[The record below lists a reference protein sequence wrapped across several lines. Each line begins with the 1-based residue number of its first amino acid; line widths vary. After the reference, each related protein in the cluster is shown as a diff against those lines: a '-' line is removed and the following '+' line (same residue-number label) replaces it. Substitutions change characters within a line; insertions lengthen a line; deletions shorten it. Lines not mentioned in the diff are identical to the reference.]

1 MEKFDEAFST
11 SARSGTVVQNL
22 SGEMAYFSFKPTPL
36 PPEPP
41 VEISPQML
49 SLLIEANRKVAYLDA
64 RSDKIPNVNLFL
76 SMYIRKE
83 ALVSSQIEGTQC
95 TLDDVLDPENEEN
108 ANIDVGE
115 VINYITATDFA
126 IERLEHLP
134 LCMRLLK
141 ETHAVLIRG
150 VRGSD
155 KTPGE
160 FRTSQNWCGAEGFSP
175 TAIPYEHGAR
185 RSKAKAATIGG
196 QGSTLKNARYIPPS
210 VEDMKTALSQLEQFM
225 NANNTLDPL
234 IEAALIHYQF
244 ETIHPF
250 LDGNGRIGRLLITLF
265 LMQKKIISKPILY
278 ISCFLKMNRIEYYD
292 RLSEVRRTGNYEQWV
307 LFFLQMILETANDAL
322 ESINDLEEL
331 HRKNMAWIETIPART
346 RDNALRLFEYVEA
359 KAIIDTTKTAAAL
372 GLSYNTTAKTIEV
385 LHKFGILEP
394 SAKRGKAS
402 LYSYT
407 DYLAILRRGT
417 EL

>member
-95 TLDDVLDPENEEN
+95 TLDDVLAPENEEN

-115 VINYITATDFA
+115 VINYITATDYA
-126 IERLEHLP
+126 IDRLEHLP

-160 FRTSQNWCGAEGFSP
+160 FRTSQNW
-175 TAIPYEHGAR
+175 
-185 RSKAKAATIGG
+185 IGG

-210 VEDMKTALSQLEQFM
+210 VDDMKTALSQLEQFM
-225 NANNTLDPL
+225 NSADTLDPL
-234 IEAALIHYQF
+234 IQAALIHYQF

-278 ISCFLKMNRIEYYD
+278 ISCFLKMNRVEYYD
-292 RLSEVRRTGNYEQWV
+292 RLSEVRRSGNYEQWI

-322 ESINDLEEL
+322 ESINELEEL
-331 HRKNMAWIETIPART
+331 HRKNIAWIETIPART

-359 KAIIDTTKTAAAL
+359 KAIIDTTKTAAVL

-407 DYLAILRRGT
+407 DYLDILRRGT

>member
-11 SARSGTVVQNL
+11 SARSGMVVQNL

-41 VEISPQML
+41 VEISPPML

-126 IERLEHLP
+126 IDRLEHLP

-155 KTPGE
+155 KTPCE
-160 FRTSQNWCGAEGFSP
+160 FRTSQNW
-175 TAIPYEHGAR
+175 
-185 RSKAKAATIGG
+185 IGG

-210 VEDMKTALSQLEQFM
+210 VDDMKTALSQLEQFL
-225 NANNTLDPL
+225 NSADTLDPL

-278 ISCFLKMNRIEYYD
+278 ISCFLKMNRVEYYD
-292 RLSEVRRTGNYEQWV
+292 RLSEVRRSGNYEQWI

-322 ESINDLEEL
+322 ESINELEEL
-331 HRKNMAWIETIPART
+331 HRKNIAWIETIPART

-359 KAIIDTTKTAAAL
+359 KAIIDTTKTADAL

-407 DYLAILRRGT
+407 DYLDILRRGT

>member
-1 MEKFDEAFST
+1 MEKFDKDFST
-11 SARSGTVVQNL
+11 SARSGSVVQNL
-22 SGEMAYFSFKPTPL
+22 SGELAYFSFKPTPL
-36 PPEPP
+36 PPEIQ
-41 VEISPQML
+41 ISPEML

-64 RSDKIPNVNLFL
+64 SSDKIPNVNLFL

-126 IERLEHLP
+126 IGRLEELP

-141 ETHAVLIRG
+141 ETHAVLIKG

-160 FRTSQNWCGAEGFSP
+160 FRTSQNW
-175 TAIPYEHGAR
+175 
-185 RSKAKAATIGG
+185 IGG
-196 QGSTLKNARYIPPS
+196 QGSSLKNARYIPPNTD
-210 VEDMKTALSQLEQFM
+210 DMKEALNQLEQFI
-225 NANNTLDPL
+225 NSNDRLDPL
-234 IEAALIHYQF
+234 IQAALIHYQF

-265 LMQKKIISKPILY
+265 LMQKRIISKPILY

-292 RLSEVRRTGNYEQWV
+292 RLSEVRRSGNYEQWIS
-307 LFFLQMILETANDAL
+307 FFLQMILETANDAI

-331 HRKNMAWIETIPART
+331 HRKNMAWIETIPSRT
-346 RDNALRLFEYVEA
+346 RDNALKLFEYVER
-359 KAIIDTTKTAAAL
+359 KAIIDTTKTADAL
-372 GLSYNTTAKTIEV
+372 GLSYNTTAKTIET

-402 LYSYT
+402 LFSYT
-407 DYLAILRRGT
+407 DYLNILRKGT

>member
-115 VINYITATDFA
+115 VINYITATDYA
-126 IERLEHLP
+126 IDRLERLP

-160 FRTSQNWCGAEGFSP
+160 FRTSQNW
-175 TAIPYEHGAR
+175 
-185 RSKAKAATIGG
+185 IGG

-210 VEDMKTALSQLEQFM
+210 VDDMKTALSQLEQFL
-225 NANNTLDPL
+225 NSADTLDPL

-278 ISCFLKMNRIEYYD
+278 ISCFLKMNRVEYYD
-292 RLSEVRRTGNYEQWV
+292 RLSEVRRSGNYEQWI

-322 ESINDLEEL
+322 ESINELEEL
-331 HRKNMAWIETIPART
+331 HRKNIAWIETIPART

-359 KAIIDTTKTAAAL
+359 KAIIDTTKTADAL

-394 SAKRGKAS
+394 SAKRGKAN

>member
-1 MEKFDEAFST
+1 MEKFDEDFST
-11 SARSGTVVQNL
+11 SKRSGSVVQNL

-115 VINYITATDFA
+115 VINYITATDYA
-126 IERLEHLP
+126 IDRLEHLP

-141 ETHAVLIRG
+141 ETHAILIRG

-160 FRTSQNWCGAEGFSP
+160 FRTSQNW
-175 TAIPYEHGAR
+175 
-185 RSKAKAATIGG
+185 IGG

-210 VEDMKTALSQLEQFM
+210 VDDMKTALSQLEQFM
-225 NANNTLDPL
+225 NANNALDPL
-234 IEAALIHYQF
+234 IGAALIHYQF

-265 LMQKKIISKPILY
+265 LLQKKIISKPILY
-278 ISCFLKMNRIEYYD
+278 ISCFLKMNRVEYYD
-292 RLSEVRRTGNYEQWV
+292 RLSEVRRSGNYEQWI

-322 ESINDLEEL
+322 ESINELEEL
-331 HRKNMAWIETIPART
+331 RCKNIAWLETIPPRT

-359 KAIIDTTKTAAAL
+359 KAIIDTTKTAAQL

>member
-95 TLDDVLDPENEEN
+95 TLDDVLAPENEEN

-126 IERLEHLP
+126 IDRLEHLP

-160 FRTSQNWCGAEGFSP
+160 FRTSQNW
-175 TAIPYEHGAR
+175 
-185 RSKAKAATIGG
+185 IGG

-210 VEDMKTALSQLEQFM
+210 VDDMKTALSQLEQFM
-225 NANNTLDPL
+225 NSADTLDPL
-234 IEAALIHYQF
+234 IDAALIHYQF

-278 ISCFLKMNRIEYYD
+278 ISCFLKMNRVEYYD
-292 RLSEVRRTGNYEQWV
+292 RLSEVRRSGNYEQWI

-322 ESINDLEEL
+322 ESINELEEL
-331 HRKNMAWIETIPART
+331 HRKNIAWIETIPART

-359 KAIIDTTKTAAAL
+359 KAIIDTTKTADAL
-372 GLSYNTTAKTIEV
+372 GLSYNTTAKTIEI

>member
-1 MEKFDEAFST
+1 MEKFDKDFST
-11 SARSGTVVQNL
+11 SKRSGSVVQNL
-22 SGEMAYFSFKPTPL
+22 SGELAYFSFKPTPL

-95 TLDDVLDPENEEN
+95 TLDDVLAPENEEN

-126 IERLEHLP
+126 IDRLEHLP

-160 FRTSQNWCGAEGFSP
+160 FRTSQNW
-175 TAIPYEHGAR
+175 
-185 RSKAKAATIGG
+185 IGG

-210 VEDMKTALSQLEQFM
+210 VDDMKTALSQLEQFM
-225 NANNTLDPL
+225 NSADTLDPL

-278 ISCFLKMNRIEYYD
+278 ISCFLKMNRVEYYD
-292 RLSEVRRTGNYEQWV
+292 RLSEVRRSGNYEQWI

-322 ESINDLEEL
+322 ESINELEEL
-331 HRKNMAWIETIPART
+331 HRKNIAWIETIPART

-359 KAIIDTTKTAAAL
+359 KAIIDTTKTADAL
-372 GLSYNTTAKTIEV
+372 GLSYNTTAKTIEI

>member
-1 MEKFDEAFST
+1 MEKFDKDFST
-11 SARSGTVVQNL
+11 SVRSGTVVQNL
-22 SGEMAYFSFKPTPL
+22 SGELAYFSFKPTPL

-41 VEISPQML
+41 IKISPQML
-49 SLLIEANRKVAYLDA
+49 SLRIEANRKVAYLDA

-126 IERLEHLP
+126 IDRLEHLP

-160 FRTSQNWCGAEGFSP
+160 FRTSQNW
-175 TAIPYEHGAR
+175 
-185 RSKAKAATIGG
+185 IGG

-210 VEDMKTALSQLEQFM
+210 VDDMKTALSQLEQFM
-225 NANNTLDPL
+225 NSADTLDPL

-250 LDGNGRIGRLLITLF
+250 LDVNGRIGRLLITLF

-278 ISCFLKMNRIEYYD
+278 ISCFLKMNRVEYYD
-292 RLSEVRRTGNYEQWV
+292 RLSEVRRSGNYEQWI

-322 ESINDLEEL
+322 ESINELEEL
-331 HRKNMAWIETIPART
+331 HRKNIAWIETIPART

-359 KAIIDTTKTAAAL
+359 KAIIDTTKTADAL
-372 GLSYNTTAKTIEV
+372 GLSYNTTAKTIEI